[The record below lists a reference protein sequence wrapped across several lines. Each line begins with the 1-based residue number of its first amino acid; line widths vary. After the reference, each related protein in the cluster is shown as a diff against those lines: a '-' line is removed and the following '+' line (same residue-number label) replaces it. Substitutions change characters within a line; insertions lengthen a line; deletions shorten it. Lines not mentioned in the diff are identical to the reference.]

1 MARGRRLRA
10 TSIQHV
16 EAAARRTMVAGA
28 KSKRGLDLDCDVIGL
43 DRVASMRAMDEKSSR
58 PYRRQPFEGS
68 ANPVALIDAVEAC
81 RAGSGGA
88 RDNANKGA
96 NICFV
101 RWIAKIGLDDPGS
114 IVRAA
119 RVRRLLEGRGG
130 GRGRIKSLDNN
141 GGDPARRRLAAG
153 KTHHMRGAI
162 RGQAFEHGG
171 SYHAGPRT
179 AMGSLPTTP
188 IIAARS
194 STACSIPGIPA

>member
-1 MARGRRLRA
+1 
-10 TSIQHV
+10 
-16 EAAARRTMVAGA
+16 MVAGA

-58 PYRRQPFEGS
+58 PYRLQPFEGS

-101 RWIAKIGLDDPGS
+101 GGIAKIGLDDPGT

-119 RVRRLLEGRGG
+119 VSGASSNAAAAVVAGSKVSTIMAAILRAAASPQERRITCAARLGAGLRAWRQLPCRAANGNGELAHHADNRGAQLDRLL
-130 GRGRIKSLDNN
+130 
-141 GGDPARRRLAAG
+141 DPGNPGVTQHKAG
-153 KTHHMRGAI
+153 QQM
-162 RGQAFEHGG
+162 
-171 SYHAGPRT
+171 
-179 AMGSLPTTP
+179 PTSFC
-188 IIAARS
+188 I
-194 STACSIPGIPA
+194 